1 MRIGY
6 FIIYLL
12 SGMLT
17 LNVVAQKNRIDSMRR
32 AIDLA
37 ANDSLKVEALY
48 EYMKAN
54 AQDNTSDFEPYIKEM
69 VRLSK
74 KIHFKWGL
82 STAYILGLVIIKDI
96 ANTNQPFYMP
106 ILPRRMQGMILQEIL
121 RLNEGHLH
129 TTEAICM

>member
-82 STAYILGLVIIKDI
+82 STAYILGLCILLKTLQ
-96 ANTNQPFYMP
+96 NTNTAFLYADSAQAHC
-106 ILPRRMQGMILQEIL
+106 RE
-121 RLNEGHLH
+121 
-129 TTEAICM
+129 